1 MLKLWIKPGGSWRC
15 PCAIASRGG
24 LAGGT
29 GAMRKEVAGATGL
42 EPATSAVTG
51 QRSNQ
56 LSYAPAGVRE
66 GLNAAPPQV
75 KNPGQAFVS
84 APGPD
89 LAADFLAAGKGPDA
103 LPIVIFGAVDGEPGL
118 VA

>member
-1 MLKLWIKPGGSWRC
+1 MLKLWMKPAGSWRC
-15 PCAIASRGG
+15 QCAIASQGG
-24 LAGGT
+24 LADGT

-66 GLNAAPPQV
+66 GLNAAFRQV
-75 KNPGQAFVS
+75 KIPTQAFVS
-84 APGPD
+84 TAGPD
-89 LAADFLAAGKGPDA
+89 LAADLLAARKGPDA
-103 LPIVIFGAVDGEPGL
+103 FPIVAFGAVDRE
-118 VA
+118 